1 MVSGP
6 LVRDQH
12 KATLERAIFREFA
25 QRYRHD
31 VDLRSVASGDPNA
44 REPDILARSTESDDR
59 LAFELVRL
67 TEQDSQMLARQIPR
81 LLPSGAPPARLPPDS
96 ASVDAFSRKFKKAE
110 VGLYNGVAAQD
121 LELLAWS
128 DHLATPWSQVLASAE
143 AWLTHYA
150 SAGHFAMVWLW
161 RRPDFPGDAGESVWV
176 WSRSRGLRRFGH
188 HKSGDHP
195 GDQRLGTLT

>member
-1 MVSGP
+1 MPGGP
-6 LVRDQH
+6 ERDQH
-12 KATLERAIFREFA
+12 KAALERAIFREFA

-31 VDLRSVASGDPNA
+31 VDLRSVTSGDPNA

-67 TEQDSQMLARQIPR
+67 TEQDSQMLARQLARPGQTEA
-81 LLPSGAPPARLPPDS
+81 SPARLPPDTS
-96 ASVDAFSRKFKKAE
+96 SVDAFSRKFKKAE
-110 VGLYNGVAAQD
+110 AGLYNGVPSPD

-128 DHLATPWSQVLASAE
+128 DHLAAPWTQVLASAE

-161 RRPDFPGDAGESVWV
+161 RRPDYPGDPGQSAWV
-176 WSRSRGLRRFGH
+176 WSRGRGLRRFG
-188 HKSGDHP
+188 
-195 GDQRLGTLT
+195 